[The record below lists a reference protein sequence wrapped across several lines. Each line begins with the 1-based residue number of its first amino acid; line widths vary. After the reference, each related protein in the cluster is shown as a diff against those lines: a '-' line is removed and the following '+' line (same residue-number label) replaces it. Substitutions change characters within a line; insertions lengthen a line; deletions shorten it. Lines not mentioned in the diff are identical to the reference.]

1 MAKVEI
7 CNYCIYFY
15 ILAGPNSI
23 KFLRVKFMRV
33 TIIICLLIMS
43 SSVYGQEIGSIKNG
57 KHSLKL
63 FKSDNLFACVYSD
76 INESSFKVEKSFNFY
91 DKQKIYDIIMSG
103 FNDRDHQIFV
113 QTNKDTI
120 LKFEYKRVNGEW
132 MLKIR
137 QNNLD
142 TKTISISTFFKKDQ
156 IVDLFGYI

>member
-1 MAKVEI
+1 
-7 CNYCIYFY
+7 
-15 ILAGPNSI
+15 
-23 KFLRVKFMRV
+23 MRV
-33 TIIICLLIMS
+33 AIIIFLLIMS

-63 FKSDNLFACVYSD
+63 LKSNDIFTCVYSD
-76 INESSFKVEKSFNFY
+76 INESSFKVEKSFIFY
-91 DKQKIYDIIMSG
+91 NKQTIYDIIMNG

-120 LKFEYKRVNGEW
+120 LKFEYKRLNGEW

-142 TKTISISTFFKKDQ
+142 TKTSSISTFFNKNQ
-156 IVDLFGYI
+156 IVELFGYI